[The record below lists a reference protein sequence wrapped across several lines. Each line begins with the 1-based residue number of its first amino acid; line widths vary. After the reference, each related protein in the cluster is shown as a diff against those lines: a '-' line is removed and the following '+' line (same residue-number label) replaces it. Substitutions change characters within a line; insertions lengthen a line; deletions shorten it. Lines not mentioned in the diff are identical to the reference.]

1 MADVSKLSR
10 RRRQV
15 LDVVFSRG
23 EATVNQVVDGLPDA
37 PTAMAVRRMLHV
49 LVEMGFLKTRQ
60 AGREVVYSPTRSKSR
75 AGDSALQ
82 HVLDTFFDGEMEE
95 ALASFLTRR
104 EAVSPDKLQRLRK
117 LIDDAREKGN

>member
-1 MADVSKLSR
+1 MPDPSTLSR

-15 LDVVFSRG
+15 LDVVFAQG
-23 EATVNQVVDGLPDA
+23 EATVNQVVDALPDA
-37 PTAMAVRRMLHV
+37 PTAMAVRRMMHV
-49 LVEMGFLKTRQ
+49 LVEQGFLRTRQ

-95 ALASFLTRR
+95 ALASYLTRK
-104 EAVSPDKLQRLRK
+104 EAVSSEKLKRLRN
-117 LIDDAREKGN
+117 LIDDARRTGS

>member
-95 ALASFLTRR
+95 ALASYLTRR